1 MKIFAGNASKNLA
14 KEIAKILKTPLSKS
28 ETVKFANSEVR
39 VRVCENVRNETA
51 IVIQSTSNPTDTNL
65 MELFLF
71 CDALKREEAKKV
83 IGVIP
88 YFGYARQDMQ
98 HREGECVSANVVIRF
113 LESIGFYKIYTINI
127 HNEATGGV
135 FSIPFKNIDAIPFL
149 AEKVRPY
156 LKNELKKVAVVSA
169 DQGGI
174 ERAREFGEKLLNT
187 SNFTL
192 SVVEKKRNLDKLHK
206 TKALDL
212 YGDVKGKIAIIVDDI
227 VTSGSTLVNAAQL
240 CKNRGAEKV
249 LAVIVHNDFSKEAPQ
264 KIQNSVIDKLFST
277 NTIELKEEQ
286 RIPKLQQISVAPLI
300 AKFLR
305 K

>member
-14 KEIAKILKTPLSKS
+14 EEIAKILKTPLSKS

-135 FSIPFKNIDAIPFL
+135 FSIPFKNIDAVPFL
-149 AEKVRPY
+149 AEKVRLY
-156 LKNELKKVAVVSA
+156 LKDELKKVAVVSA

-174 ERAREFGEKLLNT
+174 ERARKFGERLLNT

-227 VTSGSTLVNAAQL
+227 VTSGSTLINAAQL
-240 CKNRGAEKV
+240 CKSRGAEKV

-264 KIQNSVIDKLFST
+264 KIQSSVIDKLFST

-286 RIPKLQQISVAPLI
+286 KIPKLQQISVAPLI